1 MRIDLSLATSLVVFL
16 AVLVAAPVDPATQR
30 PIPRLDRAE
39 GRFRLL
45 VDGEPFLILGAQAH
59 NSSASDPAALARFFE
74 GVQALGANAAEAPVY
89 WELLEPEPGRYDF
102 RLVDELVAGARRA
115 GVRLVV
121 LWFASWKNGEMHYA
135 PAWVKRDASTYRRVV
150 GPGGDEREILS
161 PTCTASR
168 EADARAFAAL
178 MRHLRSTDEAE
189 RTVILVQVENETGLM
204 GTDRDYSEEAKRLFR
219 SAVPD
224 ALTGYL
230 SAHRSALAPSLDAA
244 WAKGGRLETGTWSAV
259 FGEMAPEAFS
269 AWHVGRYVDAVAA
282 AGKEAYPLP
291 MLVNAWLIN
300 PGDERAGRWPSGGPT
315 THVLDIWKAAAPH
328 VDLLAPDFYQ
338 PKVREIA
345 ALYARPDNP
354 LLVPEIALSPHYA
367 AFAFPIL
374 AGFDGL
380 GVAPFGVEAPGEG
393 DPGAGLKA
401 YARTYRVLRP
411 LLPLVAR
418 HQGTGRLHAIVQD
431 VEPRQVTRIGSRV
444 ALVASFPRPYDLNAP
459 LGGGLVVELAPDDLV
474 VAGCG
479 IDFVVRDLEAP
490 LVDPHQWAL
499 RQPVLSIDEGT
510 FEGERWVPGRRLNG
524 DERWV
529 RLPDE
534 GVILRV
540 RLRLP

>member
-1 MRIDLSLATSLVVFL
+1 MQRAALASIVVLLASLAPAFGE
-16 AVLVAAPVDPATQR
+16 AVTPR
-30 PIPRLDRAE
+30 PIPRLERVE

-45 VDGEPFLILGAQAH
+45 VDGEPFLVLGAQSH

-74 GVQALGANAAEAPVY
+74 GVKALGANTAEAPVY

-102 RLVDELVAGARRA
+102 RLVDALVAGARQA

-135 PAWVKRDASTYRRVV
+135 PAWVKRDVWTYRRVV

-161 PTCTASR
+161 PTCAAAR
-168 EADARAFAAL
+168 DADARAFAAL
-178 MRHLRSTDEAE
+178 MRHLKATDEAD

-204 GTDRDYSEEAKRLFR
+204 GTDRDYSEEATRLFR

-224 ALTGYL
+224 ELTRYL
-230 SAHRSALAPSLDAA
+230 SAHRGALAPSLDEA
-244 WAKGGRLETGTWSAV
+244 WARGGRRNSGTWSEV
-259 FGEMAPEAFS
+259 LGEMAAEAFS
-269 AWHVGRYVDAVAA
+269 AWHVARYVDAVAA
-282 AGKEAYPLP
+282 AGKEAYALP
-291 MLVNAWLIN
+291 MYANAWLIN

-315 THVLDIWKAAAPH
+315 VHVLDVWKAAAPH

-338 PKVREIA
+338 PKVQEIA

-354 LLVPEIALSPHYA
+354 LFVPEIALSPHYA

-374 AGFDGL
+374 ARFDGL
-380 GVAPFGVEAPGEG
+380 GVAPFGVEPDGKGE
-393 DPGAGLKA
+393 AA
-401 YARTYRVLRP
+401 AAMEEYARVYRVLKP

-418 HQGTGRLHAIVQD
+418 HQGTGRLHAILQD
-431 VEPRQVTRIGSRV
+431 VEPRQVLRLGSRV
-444 ALVASFPRPYDLNAP
+444 ALVASFPRPHDLRGP

-479 IDFVVRDLEAP
+479 IDFVARDLEAP
-490 LVDPHQWAL
+490 LVDPHQWAT

-529 RLPDE
+529 RLPEE
-534 GVILRV
+534 GAILRV